1 MEVYDKIELLGQE
14 VRCDWLGAMELWP
27 WRERAQAD
35 VIGSGIQHQF
45 GCCLSRALSPA
56 IPRSTPVLSGAG
68 CCQQFT
74 QHTFTN
80 LTSPLCRHFTSHP
93 AVQSHNGSPPPN
105 NQGPPPPHQQTPP
118 SGSHHGHS
126 PSGPYPHPKTPPHR
140 PLRLP
145 PIQSPHL
152 LLLWRTY

>member
-1 MEVYDKIELLGQE
+1 MIGRGLWSSGRGERELRQTSSAR
-14 VRCDWLGAMELWP
+14 VFSISLGAVFLELYP
-27 WRERAQAD
+27 LQFHDPPRFSAGQAA
-35 VIGSGIQHQF
+35 VNNS
-45 GCCLSRALSPA
+45 
-56 IPRSTPVLSGAG
+56 
-68 CCQQFT
+68 

-93 AVQSHNGSPPPN
+93 AVQSHNGSPPSN